1 MTNTTLNTAPNAA
14 STRRDIGIRRRYAAE
29 RRFQIY
35 GIIAI
40 AIGLFFLAALL
51 FSVLANGYTAFWQTE
66 ISLPVKL
73 DEKIIDPN
81 NKRAS
86 DPKTLLTANYPL
98 LVRNAL
104 AEKLVGRS
112 EPKSGALTD
121 VLALQSAEGSFGWDA
136 SADALARRTCADWSA
151 IGGSVEASLKQKH
164 ATAPWERVRGTV
176 LALCLMRRCTTER
189 ALWKRAYRKASAWLC
204 AALDIDANTLE
215 SLLDDFTHARE
226 PA

>member
-1 MTNTTLNTAPNAA
+1 MTDTTLNTAPNAA

-104 AEKLVGRS
+104 AEKLGVD
-112 EPKSGALTD
+112 T
-121 VLALQSAEGSFGWDA
+121 
-136 SADALARRTCADWSA
+136 ADKAA
-151 IGGSVEASLKQKH
+151 IREMSKLYSDGVRAQLRDLVTSNPSLI
-164 ATAPWERVRGTV
+164 GT
-176 LALCLMRRCTTER
+176 TQT
-189 ALWKRAYRKASAWLC
+189 LWCW
-204 AALDIDANTLE
+204 
-215 SLLDDFTHARE
+215 RE
-226 PA
+226 PMLTLPSRDRSTSMCLKPTARFRIGNLPG